1 MKADKTPYWTC
12 PFPCDQAIIYKG
24 QRWSDEIN
32 WKGHGMANLT
42 DCIEEYLKKL
52 LALSSERYV
61 EVQRRQLAK
70 KFACVPSQINYV
82 LERRFSPDR
91 GYLVESRRGGGGWIR
106 IFRIETSH
114 ARPWREVIESLN
126 GREFEPSRIRQLLKR
141 MYEEKIISRRESS
154 LLETVIKDR
163 IYEEKGL
170 SKNKARE
177 LQHELL
183 SEALE
188 ELLKVNY

>member
-1 MKADKTPYWTC
+1 MP
-12 PFPCDQAIIYKG
+12 
-24 QRWSDEIN
+24 
-32 WKGHGMANLT
+32 NLT

-52 LALSSERYV
+52 LALSSERYI
-61 EVQRRQLAK
+61 EIQRRELAR

-82 LERRFSPDR
+82 LERRFSLER

-106 IFRIETSH
+106 IYRIEKGY
-114 ARPWREVIESLN
+114 ARPWHEVISSIDGIN
-126 GREFEPSRIRQLLKR
+126 FEPSKVRQLLKR
-141 MYEEKIISRRESS
+141 MREEKIISMREAR

-163 IYEEKGL
+163 IYDANGL
-170 SKNKARE
+170 SREKARE

>member
-1 MKADKTPYWTC
+1 MP
-12 PFPCDQAIIYKG
+12 
-24 QRWSDEIN
+24 
-32 WKGHGMANLT
+32 NLT

-52 LALSSERYV
+52 LALSSERFI
-61 EVQRRQLAK
+61 EIQRRELAR

-82 LERRFSPDR
+82 LERRFSLDR

-106 IFRIETSH
+106 IYRIEPGR
-114 ARPWREVIESLN
+114 ARPWWEVISSLN
-126 GREFEPSRIRQLLKR
+126 NREFEPSRVKQLLRR
-141 MYEEKIISRRESS
+141 MREEKIISMRESR
-154 LLETVIKDR
+154 LLETVISDR
-163 IYEEKGL
+163 VYDSNGL
-170 SKNKARE
+170 SREKARE